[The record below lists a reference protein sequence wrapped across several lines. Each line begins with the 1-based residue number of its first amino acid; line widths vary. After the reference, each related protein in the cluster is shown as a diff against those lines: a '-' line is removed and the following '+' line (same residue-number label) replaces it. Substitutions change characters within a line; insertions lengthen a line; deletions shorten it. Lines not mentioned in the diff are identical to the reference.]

1 MLGVRRK
8 KGIEGF
14 EMKVLCSL
22 STVIR
27 IALWVAGIAISL
39 GVAIGY
45 QVGSAPHQAPSD
57 FRAISADHGR
67 RCVDDADARDR
78 QPGADGARRLPG
90 LS

>member
-1 MLGVRRK
+1 MQQK
-8 KGIEGF
+8 TGIEGF
-14 EMKVLCSL
+14 EMKVLCSV

-27 IALWVAGIAISL
+27 IALWVAGITISL

-57 FRAISADHGR
+57 SRAISADHGR
-67 RCVDDADARDR
+67 RCVDSADARDR
-78 QPGADGARRLPG
+78 QPGADGARRLPR